1 MDSESDIMTKAI
13 VIRAYGGP
21 EALQIENVA
30 VGEPGAGELRVRQT
44 AIGVNFHDCYVRSG
58 LYKTLVLP
66 GVPGIEGAGIV
77 EAVGR
82 GVTSFARGDRIGY
95 VTSSYGGYAEA
106 RLLPAALAVRLPDGM
121 TEDTAAAVFVKGLTA
136 AFLVL
141 RTHRILA
148 GQTILVHAAAGG
160 VGQLLCQWASHLG
173 ATVIGTVGSFEK
185 AAVARK
191 CGCAY
196 TILYREEDFVSRT
209 KDITGGR
216 GVDVA
221 YDSVGRDTFAGSL
234 AALALRGHL
243 INFGQSSGP
252 VDPFS
257 VSSLSARSNSLTRPI
272 LFHYIATRAELE
284 ALVGVLFAALS
295 GGILQVGE
303 PRRFALAEAADAH
316 RALEA
321 RATSSSVLLI
331 P

>member
-1 MDSESDIMTKAI
+1 MTRAI
-13 VIRAYGGP
+13 VIRARGGP
-21 EALQIENVA
+21 EVLRIESVA
-30 VGEPGAGELRVRQT
+30 VGAPGPGELRIRQT

-66 GVPGIEGAGIV
+66 GIPGIEAAGVV
-77 EAVGR
+77 EAAGPEVIN
-82 GVTSFARGDRIGY
+82 FAPGDRIGY
-95 VTSSYGGYAEA
+95 VTASYGGYAQA
-106 RLLPAALAVRLPDGM
+106 RLLPAARAIKLPDSM

-141 RTHRILA
+141 RTHHVQP
-148 GQTILVHAAAGG
+148 GQTILVHAAAGA

-173 ATVIGTVGSFEK
+173 ATVIGTVGSSEK
-185 AAVARK
+185 AAIARK

-196 TILYREEDFVSRT
+196 TILYREENFLTRT
-209 KDITGGR
+209 KEITGGR
-216 GVDVA
+216 GLDVV

-234 AALALRGHL
+234 AALAPHGHL

-252 VDPFS
+252 VAPFS
-257 VSSLSARSNSLTRPI
+257 VSDLSAGSNSLTRPI
-272 LFHYIATRAELE
+272 LFHYIAARAELE
-284 ALVGVLFAALS
+284 ALASELFAALS
-295 GGILQVGE
+295 SGILHVYE

-321 RATSSSVLLI
+321 RATSSAVLLV

>member
-1 MDSESDIMTKAI
+1 MDSDIMTRAI
-13 VIRAYGGP
+13 VIRAHGG
-21 EALQIENVA
+21 AKVLQIENVA
-30 VGEPGAGELRVRQT
+30 VGEPAAGELRVHQT

-58 LYKTLVLP
+58 LYKTLLLP
-66 GVPGIEGAGIV
+66 GIPGIEGAGVV
-77 EAVGR
+77 EAVGSE
-82 GVTSFARGDRIGY
+82 VTSFVPGDRVGY
-95 VTSSYGGYAEA
+95 VTASYGSYAET
-106 RLLPAALAVRLPDGM
+106 RLLPAARAVKLPDGM

-141 RTHRILA
+141 RTHRILP

-173 ATVIGTVGSFEK
+173 ATVIGTVGSSEK
-185 AAVARK
+185 AALAK
-191 CGCAY
+191 TCGCAH
-196 TILYREEDFVSRT
+196 TILYREEDFQSRV
-209 KDITGGR
+209 KEITGGR

-234 AALALRGHL
+234 AVLAPRGHL

-252 VDPFS
+252 VDPFP
-257 VSSLSARSNSLTRPI
+257 VSDLSARSNSLTRPI
-272 LFHYIATRAELE
+272 LFHYIATRVELE
-284 ALVGVLFAALS
+284 ALAGELFTALS
-295 GGILQVGE
+295 SGTLQVGE

-321 RATSSSVLLI
+321 RATSGSVLLM

>member
-1 MDSESDIMTKAI
+1 MTKAI
-13 VIRAYGGP
+13 VIRAHGGP
-21 EALQIENVA
+21 EVLQIENVS
-30 VGEPGAGELRVRQT
+30 VGEPGPGELRVRQT

-66 GVPGIEGAGIV
+66 GIPGIEGAGVV
-77 EAVGR
+77 EAVGP
-82 GVTSFARGDRIGY
+82 GVTGFAPSDRIGY
-95 VTSSYGGYAEA
+95 VTASYGSYAET
-106 RLLPAALAVRLPDGM
+106 RLLPATLAVRLPGGM

-136 AFLVL
+136 AFLVQ
-141 RTHRILA
+141 RTHRILP

-173 ATVIGTVGSFEK
+173 ATVIGTVGSSEK
-185 AAVARK
+185 ASVARK
-191 CGCAY
+191 CGCAH

-209 KDITGGR
+209 KEITGGR

-221 YDSVGRDTFAGSL
+221 YDSVGRDTFGGSL

-243 INFGQSSGP
+243 INFGQSSGT
-252 VDPFS
+252 VAPFS
-257 VSSLSARSNSLTRPI
+257 VSDLSARSNSLTRPI
-272 LFHYIATRAELE
+272 LFHYIATRAQLE
-284 ALVGVLFAALS
+284 ALVGELFAALS

-316 RALEA
+316 RAIEA
-321 RATSSSVLLI
+321 RATSSSVLLK